1 MTKVYNPDEGF
12 SLELF
17 GIDAAPLYNDDNS
30 PMTVTVLGAD
40 SDTAVT
46 ARNRTTN
53 LRLQQGGRGVKL
65 TAEGLESE
73 GAAYLAKLTVGWN
86 ITPSKLVPGV
96 DAGLGEGAVAFS
108 AAAATA
114 IYRNAKLAVIK
125 KQIDDAIEERA
136 NFLRPSPT
144 T

>member
-1 MTKVYNPDEGF
+1 MTKTYDPDTGF
-12 SLELF
+12 ALELF
-17 GIDAAPLYNDDNS
+17 GIDASPLYNDDGS

-46 ARNRTTN
+46 TRNRTTN

-73 GAAYLAKLTVGWN
+73 GATYLAKLTAGWN

-96 DAGLGEGAVAFS
+96 DPGLGEGKVAFS
-108 AAAATA
+108 AAAATT

-125 KQIDDAIEERA
+125 KQVDDAIEERA
-136 NFLRPSPT
+136 NFLRPSQT